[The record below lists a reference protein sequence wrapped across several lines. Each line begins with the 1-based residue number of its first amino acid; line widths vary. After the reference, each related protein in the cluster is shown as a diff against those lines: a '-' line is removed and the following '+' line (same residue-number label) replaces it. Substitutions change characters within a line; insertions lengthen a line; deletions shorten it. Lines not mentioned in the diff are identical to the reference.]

1 MATAQ
6 SATRKTGAH
15 SSTAVAPA
23 TDDEPTIGRLVADA
37 SRDVS
42 SLIQSEIALAKSELK
57 LSIKAGGTGIGL
69 FVGAALF
76 GLLAIIM
83 LSIAFAYLLHFTGL
97 DLAWCYLI
105 VFAVYLA
112 VAGLLAMIG
121 LKKVKQVRAPERTI
135 HQAQETKQLL
145 KRN

>member
-1 MATAQ
+1 
-6 SATRKTGAH
+6 
-15 SSTAVAPA
+15 
-23 TDDEPTIGRLVADA
+23 
-37 SRDVS
+37 
-42 SLIQSEIALAKSELK
+42 
-57 LSIKAGGTGIGL
+57 
-69 FVGAALF
+69 
-76 GLLAIIM
+76 M